1 VVDNGSTDD
10 TQQAV
15 SRRHLVLGE
24 RRPVGRDLERRLRS
38 LGDSI

>member
-10 TQQAV
+10 TRQTV
-15 SRRHLVLGE
+15 SRRHLFFGE

-38 LGDSI
+38 LDDSI